1 MKISSAKCPSCG
13 GNLEIP
19 DNKDY
24 VTCHFC
30 ENTVRVRDAVPLS
43 EINKIG
49 NYLEIAYNAIK
60 VRNFEEGLNFVYFIS
75 AFKNCAGFNIGITA
89 F

>member
-1 MKISSAKCPSCG
+1 MKITSAKCPSCG

-24 VTCHFC
+24 ITCLYC

-43 EINKIG
+43 EINKIE
-49 NYLEIAYNAIK
+49 NYIEIAYNTIK
-60 VRNFEEGLNFVYFIS
+60 VRNFDEGMEYCNKVFTY
-75 AFKNCAGFNIGITA
+75 
-89 F
+89 